1 MNIILKNYPRV
12 LMLSVWFRVIR
23 VRFLLA
29 SVIAVSVG
37 LSLNWWQHSSFD
49 IFDGILTLAGV
60 MALHASVD
68 LLNDFWDFKRGID
81 TQTPKTKMS
90 GGTGV
95 LPEGLLK
102 PSSVYRAGI
111 AFLIIGSAIG
121 GYFILTD
128 GIIIAVILGFAIL
141 SIYFYSTKIVDS
153 GLGEFFVAVK
163 GSMIVLGTY
172 FIQSDQL
179 TAEAAMAGAVVG
191 SLSALVLF
199 IASFPD
205 HDADKSKGRKTL
217 VIVVGKQTAS
227 KLIWIFPLVSYAVI
241 VTGVSLNLF
250 PTISLICLATI
261 PLMIKSGIGLKKY
274 HSTVDDLIPYMS
286 STLMFGRITGAL
298 FVASFLAGLSL

>member
-1 MNIILKNYPRV
+1 
-12 LMLSVWFRVIR
+12 MLSVWLRVIR

-37 LSLNWWQHSSFD
+37 LALTWRQNSSID
-49 IFDGILTLAGV
+49 PLDAILIFAGV

-81 TQTPKTKMS
+81 TKTKRTKMS

-111 AFLIIGSAIG
+111 IFLIIGSVIG
-121 GYFILTD
+121 SYFVITH
-128 GIIIAVILGFAIL
+128 GIIIGVILGFAIL

-163 GSMIVLGTY
+163 GSMIVIGTF
-172 FIQSDQL
+172 FIQSGEITIESIL
-179 TAEAAMAGAVVG
+179 GGIVVG
-191 SLSALVLF
+191 VLSSLVLF

-205 HDADKSKGRKTL
+205 HDADKSKGRKSL
-217 VIVVGKQTAS
+217 VIAVGKEKAA
-227 KLIWIFPLVSYAVI
+227 KLFWIFPLISYMAI
-241 VTGVSLNLF
+241 IIGVYTNLF
-250 PTISLICLATI
+250 PLVSLITLVTI
-261 PLMIKSGIGLKKY
+261 PLMIKSGLGLRKNFD
-274 HSTVDDLIPYMS
+274 SIENLVPFMS
-286 STLMFGRITGAL
+286 STLMFSRITGAL
-298 FVASFLAGLSL
+298 FVVSFLIVL